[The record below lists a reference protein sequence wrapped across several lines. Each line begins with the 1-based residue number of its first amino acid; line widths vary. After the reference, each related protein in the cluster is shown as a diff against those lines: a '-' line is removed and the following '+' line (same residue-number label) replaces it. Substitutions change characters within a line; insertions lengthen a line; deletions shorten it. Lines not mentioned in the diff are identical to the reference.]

1 MPTLRYAVSTPHCH
15 PDPVFQPPRSR
26 SLPRAKS
33 RGSPSLVGSGRALG
47 VTALLILMALP
58 IGAVAQD
65 TPPGLVEVRE
75 GGRKGFWLGL
85 GVGAGGESY
94 DLQPSTGYSNVLYR
108 PTISLRLGGTV
119 SQHLRL
125 GGEVLS
131 WINENGP
138 AVESLTSAL
147 FVAQF
152 YPVASTGFYLK
163 GGLGIGRN
171 AVDFEDGYGT
181 GDTGF
186 AGLVGAGYELRLGR
200 RIYLNPVVDLV
211 GHRYSDRL
219 GGSYRERLVNF
230 GLGILLQ
237 TGR

>member
-1 MPTLRYAVSTPHCH
+1 MPTLRYTVSTP
-15 PDPVFQPPRSR
+15 
-26 SLPRAKS
+26 
-33 RGSPSLVGSGRALG
+33 PSHLERLLCSLG

-58 IGAVAQD
+58 IDAMAQA

-75 GGRKGFWLGL
+75 GGRHGFWLGL

-94 DLQPSTGYSNVLYR
+94 DVGPGIGYSDVLYR

-138 AVESLTSAL
+138 AVETLSSAL

-152 YPVASTGFYLK
+152 YPAASTGFYLK

-211 GHRYSDRL
+211 GHRYNTRQ

>member
-1 MPTLRYAVSTPHCH
+1 MPTLRCAVPTSNCH
-15 PDPVFQPPRSR
+15 PQGANFG
-26 SLPRAKS
+26 SLA
-33 RGSPSLVGSGRALG
+33 ALG
-47 VTALLILMALP
+47 MTALLFMMSLP
-58 IGAVAQD
+58 IDAVGQQ
-65 TPPGLVEVRE
+65 TPDGLVEVRE
-75 GGRKGFWLGL
+75 GGRRGFWFGL

-94 DLQPSTGYSNVLYR
+94 DLQPSTQYSDVLYR

-138 AVESLTSAL
+138 AVESLSSAL

-152 YPVASTGFYLK
+152 YPIASTGFYLK

-186 AGLVGAGYELRLGR
+186 AGLIGAGYEFRIGR
-200 RIYLNPVVDLV
+200 RLYLNPVVDLV
-211 GHRYSDRL
+211 GHRYDDRR

-237 TGR
+237 TGS

>member
-1 MPTLRYAVSTPHCH
+1 MPTLRCAAV
-15 PDPVFQPPRSR
+15 
-26 SLPRAKS
+26 
-33 RGSPSLVGSGRALG
+33 
-47 VTALLILMALP
+47 VTALLIQMPLSAKAL
-58 IGAVAQD
+58 AQ
-65 TPPGLVEVRE
+65 TPEGLVEVRA
-75 GGRKGFWLGL
+75 GRRGFWLGV

-94 DLQPSTGYSNVLYR
+94 DFQPGTGYSNVLYR
-108 PTISLRLGGTV
+108 PTISVRLGGTV
-119 SQHLRL
+119 NQHLRL

-138 AVESLTSAL
+138 AVESLSSAL

-152 YPVASTGFYLK
+152 YPIASTGFYLK
-163 GGLGIGRN
+163 GGVGIGRN
-171 AVDFEDGYGT
+171 TVGFDNGFDT

-200 RIYLNPVVDLV
+200 RIYLNPVVDFV
-211 GHRYSDRL
+211 GHRYSDRF

>member
-1 MPTLRYAVSTPHCH
+1 MPTLPYAVSTHSCH
-15 PDPVFQPPRSR
+15 PDPERSEGEGAEPVFQTTRFLCSF
-26 SLPRAKS
+26 
-33 RGSPSLVGSGRALG
+33 G

-58 IGAVAQD
+58 IDAVAQD
-65 TPPGLVEVRE
+65 APPGLVEVRE

-94 DLQPSTGYSNVLYR
+94 DLQPRAGYSDVLYR
-108 PTISLRLGGTV
+108 PTISFRLGGTV

-200 RIYLNPVVDLV
+200 RFYLNPVIDLV

>member
-1 MPTLRYAVSTPHCH
+1 MPTLQYAASTPLYH
-15 PDPVFQPPRSR
+15 PERLRCS
-26 SLPRAKS
+26 
-33 RGSPSLVGSGRALG
+33 LG

-58 IGAVAQD
+58 ASAMAQA

-75 GGRKGFWLGL
+75 GGRHGFWLGL

-94 DLQPSTGYSNVLYR
+94 DIRPSNGYSDVLYR

-131 WINENGP
+131 WVNENGP
-138 AVESLTSAL
+138 AVETLSSAL
-147 FVAQF
+147 LIAQF
-152 YPVASTGFYLK
+152 YPAASTGLYLK

-211 GHRYSDRL
+211 GHTYSNRL